1 VNAPDSI
8 FIDYDIELES
18 RYYYYLKSVDKRRFD
33 SVTSDTV
40 SYMLL
45 SKARNLNHSKVAKL
59 TFAWHYPFI
68 SPVGYLLRM
77 EDVNSDEVI
86 WISLVTSFDSITEI
100 QYNWDGKALLDS
112 IPTNRQFRWR
122 VDVLGPDIFSGSESV
137 WNLLEL

>member
-1 VNAPDSI
+1 MNAPDSI

-45 SKARNLNHSKVAKL
+45 SKARNLNHSKVAKP
-59 TFAWHYPFI
+59 TFAWHYPFV

-112 IPTNRQFRWR
+112 IPTNPQFRWR

-137 WNLLEL
+137 WKLLEL